1 MMIDGGCSVL
11 NQCLA
16 KKKKTTPSR
25 TPTWGVGSAV
35 IGVDAHAHG
44 QLCMQ
49 ERG

>member
-11 NQCLA
+11 RPERVRR
-16 KKKKTTPSR
+16 TTPSR
-25 TPTWGVGSAV
+25 TPTCGVGSAV

-44 QLCMQ
+44 QLCIQ